1 MDTEA
6 DKNRI
11 GRAIVF
17 GFSDCSDSFFM
28 HKEYFVQISNFSFSL
43 GGGEYDSKGGGG
55 KINLKT

>member
-17 GFSDCSDSFFM
+17 GFSDCSDSFFL
-28 HKEYFVQISNFSFSL
+28 HKEYFVQIFLRGTAVNR
-43 GGGEYDSKGGGG
+43 
-55 KINLKT
+55 